1 MISTRSLLILLSI
14 AMTLIALPALA
25 QDKVEARSGTHKGYT
40 RLVFEWPQKPAY
52 SVSKEGGRILVRF
65 SKAGSIDKSGVAA
78 GDKNIRSVETLSA
91 EGEPLQV
98 AIAIPDGSR
107 FRDFVVENKM
117 VVDVYDSETAKAPE
131 PVKEAAPAEKT
142 AAKESAQEPV
152 KQQAPAKDIAKDAVK
167 EQPVAKA
174 PEKEKGK
181 GDFSITP
188 AQTQQP
194 APVHAVE
201 ASTVAAPAIAPHTIT
216 MTTTFSVG
224 VAAYVRAGNLWIVT
238 DTPDLPS
245 QPKIDGPQKERF
257 GTFEKIDVAGG
268 AAFRLPLPEGMHAY
282 GDGGGLSWKITLTPE
297 VRKTSPAIPAAET
310 KDGQGQLVWPMQ
322 GMRKVLTVPD
332 TTVGDTVTAVTSGNA
347 KQYSG
352 AGRNFVN
359 LQSLDSAIGLAFVP
373 RTDGLKTDLTTQQ
386 VIVTSGEGLK
396 LSGMTMAPARIETPP
411 PEEPKEPEIEKKP
424 DEAPVAGA
432 DAKKPADEHHDAEKP
447 AQDMALTEAPPEVQE
462 GHEAVSAH
470 EPAHEEAPAPSIST
484 EQMAQAAGEKAQGN
498 NIYNFPRWEM
508 GGIQALDKNQHI
520 MMTDVSAK
528 PEEARVEDIITM
540 AKMNIA
546 NNRSPEALGLL
557 RVALQK
563 VPELEGNTEFQA
575 LRAAALALSGKNDEA
590 IEDLSRPELTKYD
603 DVKYWRAYVLAGLE
617 DWKQA
622 GEVMP
627 RDFTPIYA
635 YPKDIRTT
643 LLLTFTEVAL
653 RNGNV
658 PLAQGV
664 LKTLAPA
671 VEKMPLWHASGYKYL
686 MGEAQRQAG
695 HAQDAEALWTP
706 LVKDGRDDLY
716 RAKAGLSLTKLQLDE
731 KKIKPSEAIDRL
743 EGLRYAWRG
752 DELETLVNFRLGQMY
767 LDNKDYL
774 KGLTVWRNASTF
786 SPGTQIAQD
795 MKLAMGRSFR
805 DVFAN
810 DRLKDI
816 SPLQAISLYE
826 EFKDLTPPG
835 DEGNRVVEKLAE
847 RLVDADL
854 LGRAASLLEYHVN
867 NRLTGD
873 KKAAIAIRLAAIRLL
888 DGNPDGAL
896 RSLELA
902 EEALNKVDAG
912 TVAPA
917 PAEAAA
923 KAGEAKADEAA
934 AATPTTGPAKA
945 DPEKRRQID
954 LLRARA
960 LSMKKKPDE
969 ALAILEDM
977 RLDPDVNRLRTDI
990 AWTSGKWEEAAMAL
1004 NDLIVTED
1012 ISPKMPLTDYQRD
1025 IILNR
1030 AIALNLSGNRVALA
1044 NLRERYNGQMKG
1056 TTKGQMFEI
1065 VTRPRRPDMIGSRE
1079 AISSMIS
1086 EIDLFSGFL
1095 DSYSKM
1101 QESSKPGAPKEPAAV
1116 KEPVP
1121 ADGKAAVE
1129 AEKTVTKLPEGAAQ

>member
-1 MISTRSLLILLSI
+1 MVSTRSLLILLSL
-14 AMTLIALPALA
+14 AMALLALPALA
-25 QDKVEARSGTHKGYT
+25 QEKVEARSGAHQGYT
-40 RLVFEWPQKPAY
+40 RLVFEWPEKPAY
-52 SVSKEGGRILVRF
+52 SISKEGGRILIRF
-65 SKAGSIDKSGVAA
+65 SKAGSIDKSGVSA
-78 GDKNIRSVETLSA
+78 GDKNIKAVETLSA
-91 EGEPLQV
+91 ESEPLQV
-98 AIAIPDGSR
+98 AITIPDGSR

-117 VVDVYDSETAKAPE
+117 VVDVYDSASAKTAEAVKAPE
-131 PVKEAAPAEKT
+131 QEKE
-142 AAKESAQEPV
+142 
-152 KQQAPAKDIAKDAVK
+152 IAK
-167 EQPVAKA
+167 EQPAKA
-174 PEKEKGK
+174 PEKEKAK

-188 AQTQQP
+188 AQTQQS

-201 ASTVAAPAIAPHTIT
+201 ASKVAAPALAPHTIT

-224 VAAYVRAGNLWIVT
+224 VAAYVRAGNLWLVT
-238 DTPDLPS
+238 DTPDLPA
-245 QPKIDGPQKERF
+245 QPKIEGPQKETF
-257 GTFEKIDVAGG
+257 GAFEKMDVAGG
-268 AAFRLPLPEGMHAY
+268 AAFRLPIPEGMHVY
-282 GDGGGLSWKITLTPE
+282 GEGGGLSWKIILTP
-297 VRKTSPAIPAAET
+297 VARKTSPAIPVAET

-322 GMRKVLTVPD
+322 GMRKVLSVPD
-332 TTVGDTVTAVTSGNA
+332 TVVGDTVVAVTSGNA
-347 KQYSG
+347 RQYSG
-352 AGRNFVN
+352 AGRNFVD
-359 LQSLDSAIGLAFVP
+359 LQSVDSAIGLAFVP

-386 VIVTSGEGLK
+386 VIVTSGGGLK
-396 LSGMTMAPARIETPP
+396 LSGTTSAPVRAETMLPDGL
-411 PEEPKEPEIEKKP
+411 KEPE
-424 DEAPVAGA
+424 DQA
-432 DAKKPADEHHDAEKP
+432 DDAEEEKP
-447 AQDMALTEAPPEVQE
+447 AEEKAAEEKREGEKQDGEKPAEDMALTEAPPEAEE
-462 GHEAVSAH
+462 GHE
-470 EPAHEEAPAPSIST
+470 HEEASPVPAIST
-484 EQMAQAAGEKAQGN
+484 QDMSKAAGEKPPGN

-508 GGIQALDKNQHI
+508 GGLQALDKNQHI

-528 PEEARVEDIITM
+528 PDESRAEDIITM

-546 NNRSPEALGLL
+546 NNRAPEALGLL

-563 VPELEGNTEFQA
+563 VPELEGNTEFQS

-590 IEDLSRPELTKYD
+590 IQDFSRPELASYD
-603 DVKYWRAYVLAGLE
+603 DIKYWRAYVLAGLE

-627 RDFTPIYA
+627 KDFSPIHA
-635 YPKDIRTT
+635 YPKDIRTS

-658 PLAQGV
+658 PVAQGI
-664 LKTLAPA
+664 LKTLAPEL
-671 VEKMPLWHASGYKYL
+671 EKMPLWDASAYKYL
-686 MGEAQRQAG
+686 KGEAQRQSG
-695 HAQDAEALWTP
+695 NTQDAEALWTP
-706 LVKDGRDDLY
+706 LVKDGKDDLY

-731 KKIKPSEAIDRL
+731 KKIKPAEAIDRL
-743 EGLRYAWRG
+743 ELLRYAWRG
-752 DELETLVNFRLGQMY
+752 DELETLVNFRLGQVY

-774 KGLTVWRNASTF
+774 KGLTVWRNASSF

-795 MKLAMGRSFR
+795 MKLAMGKNFR

-816 SPLQAISLYE
+816 SPLEAISLYE

-835 DEGNRVVEKLAE
+835 NEGNRVVEKLAE

-854 LGRAASLLEYHVN
+854 LGRAAVLLEYHVN
-867 NRLTGD
+867 NRLTGG
-873 KKAAIAIRLAAIRLL
+873 KKAEIAIRLAAIRLL

-902 EEALNKVDAG
+902 EDALDKVDAG
-912 TVAPA
+912 TAQPAPA
-917 PAEAAA
+917 PADAA
-923 KAGEAKADEAA
+923 KAEEVKTEEAKAEK
-934 AATPTTGPAKA
+934 ATVPGAAKA

-1004 NDLIVTED
+1004 NDLIVAED

-1056 TTKGQMFEI
+1056 TTKGKMFEI

-1079 AISSMIS
+1079 AIASMIS

-1095 DSYSKM
+1095 DSYAKM
-1101 QESSKPGAPKEPAAV
+1101 QEKAKPDAPKEPAAV

-1121 ADGKAAVE
+1121 VDGKKPAETENSAE
-1129 AEKTVTKLPEGAAQ
+1129 AEKSVTKLPEKAAE

>member
-1 MISTRSLLILLSI
+1 MVSIRSLLILLSL
-14 AMTLIALPALA
+14 AMALLALPALA
-25 QDKVEARSGTHKGYT
+25 QEKVAARTGAHQGYT
-40 RLVFEWPQKPAY
+40 RLVFEWPEKPAY
-52 SVSKEGGRILVRF
+52 SISKEGGRILVRF
-65 SKAGSIDKSGVAA
+65 SKAGSIDKAGVSA
-78 GDKNIRSVETLSA
+78 GDANVRAVETLSA
-91 EGEPLQV
+91 ENEPLQV
-98 AIAIPDGSR
+98 AVTVPEGSR

-117 VVDVYDSETAKAPE
+117 VLDVYDSGGAKAAGAVKAPE
-131 PVKEAAPAEKT
+131 PEKEISKEQS
-142 AAKESAQEPV
+142 AKEEP
-152 KQQAPAKDIAKDAVK
+152 
-167 EQPVAKA
+167 PVKA
-174 PEKEKGK
+174 PEKEKAE
-181 GDFSITP
+181 GDFSIAP
-188 AQTQQP
+188 AQAQRP

-201 ASTVAAPAIAPHTIT
+201 ASKVAAPAVAPHTIT

-224 VAAYVRAGNLWIVT
+224 IAAYVRAGNLWIVT
-238 DTPDLPS
+238 DTPDLS
-245 QPKIDGPQKERF
+245 AQPKIEGPQKDRF
-257 GTFEKIDVAGG
+257 GAFEKTDVEGG
-268 AAFRLPLPEGMHAY
+268 AAFRLPIPEGMHAY
-282 GDGGGLSWKITLTPE
+282 GEGGGLSWKITLTPE
-297 VRKTSPAIPAAET
+297 RRKTSPALPVAET

-322 GMRKVLTVPD
+322 GMRKVLSVPD
-332 TTVGDTVTAVTSGNA
+332 TVVGDTVVAVTSGNA
-347 KQYSG
+347 RQYSG
-352 AGRNFVN
+352 AARKFVD
-359 LQSLDSAIGLAFVP
+359 LQSLDSVVGLAYVP

-386 VIVTSGEGLK
+386 VIVTSGGGLK
-396 LSGMTMAPARIETPP
+396 LSGTAVAPARVETPP
-411 PEEPKEPEIEKKP
+411 EEEPEEP
-424 DEAPVAGA
+424 EAENKAGGNETGEA
-432 DAKKPADEHHDAEKP
+432 QEEKP
-447 AQDMALTEAPPEVQE
+447 AGDMALTEAPPEAQE
-462 GHEAVSAH
+462 SHG
-470 EPAHEEAPAPSIST
+470 HEEAAPVQNITTQDMS
-484 EQMAQAAGEKAQGN
+484 QAAGEKPSGN

-528 PEEARVEDIITM
+528 PDEARAEDIITM

-546 NNRSPEALGLL
+546 NNRAPEALGLL

-563 VPELEGNTEFQA
+563 VPELEGNTEFQS

-590 IEDLSRPELTKYD
+590 IQDFSRPELMKFD
-603 DVKYWRAYVLAGLE
+603 DIKYWRAYVLAGLE

-627 RDFTPIYA
+627 KDFTPVYA
-635 YPKDIRTT
+635 YPRDMRTS

-658 PLAQGV
+658 PVAQGI
-664 LKTLAPA
+664 LKTLAP
-671 VEKMPLWHASGYKYL
+671 ELETMPLWYASAYKYL
-686 MGEAQRQAG
+686 EGEAQRQSG
-695 HAQDAEALWTP
+695 NGQKAEALWTP
-706 LVKDGRDDLY
+706 LVKDGKDDLY

-731 KKIKPSEAIDRL
+731 KKIKPAEAIDRL

-795 MKLAMGRSFR
+795 MKLAMERSFR

-816 SPLQAISLYE
+816 SPLEAISLYE

-847 RLVDADL
+847 RLVEADL
-854 LGRAASLLEYHVN
+854 LGRAAALLEYHVN
-867 NRLTGD
+867 NRLTGG
-873 KKAAIAIRLAAIRLL
+873 KKAGIAIRLAAIRLL
-888 DGNPDGAL
+888 DRNPDGAL

-902 EEALNKVDAG
+902 EDALDKVDAG
-912 TVAPA
+912 TASPAPA
-917 PAEAAA
+917 PADAA
-923 KAGEAKADEAA
+923 KAKEVKTEEAKAETPAA
-934 AATPTTGPAKA
+934 SSPAKKA

-1004 NDLIVTED
+1004 NDLIVAED
-1012 ISPKMPLTDYQRD
+1012 ISPRMPLTDYQRD

-1056 TTKGQMFEI
+1056 TTKGKMFEI

-1079 AISSMIS
+1079 AIASMIS

-1101 QESSKPGAPKEPAAV
+1101 QEKGKPDAPKEPAAV

-1121 ADGKAAVE
+1121 VEGKASAE
-1129 AEKTVTKLPEGAAQ
+1129 AEKAVTKPPEKAAE